1 MRFSLLLLFL
11 FVSCNTQKKE
21 SATPVEDQVISANE
35 TPPTSKPTGIQE
47 APTAP
52 DSITSQVQDTT
63 QVESISWE
71 DELLKVKTNIS
82 LFALG
87 SFGEGEEMPTEY
99 RELDWMGL
107 YLTDS
112 LATLQ
117 PIKLRFEVEEMQ
129 DCGDDVYVSLADEGP
144 TPYFL
149 ISGLDSI
156 TPGVP
161 YASSQ
166 IYEAIDFSHLEHP
179 TITYLFDWGETQK
192 VNEYI
197 SEHSRVQWTVSR
209 QTPTET
215 ITQTLFEAYKVPLDN
230 HLNIDFMGDLDGDG
244 IYDLI
249 VDIATGYSYSI
260 NLLFLSTYAETGE
273 ILRPVAVF
281 RTWGC

>member
-1 MRFSLLLLFL
+1 MRFSLLFL
-11 FVSCNTQKKE
+11 ILIVSCNTQKKE
-21 SATPVEDQVISANE
+21 SATPVEDQVISADE
-35 TPPTSKPTGIQE
+35 TPLTSNPTGIQE
-47 APTAP
+47 ASTAP

-71 DELLKVKTNIS
+71 DELLKVKTDIS

-87 SFGEGEEMPTEY
+87 SFGEGEEMPAEY

-117 PIKLRFEVEEMQ
+117 PVELRFEVEEMQ
-129 DCGDDVYVSLADEGP
+129 ECDDDVFVTLATDGP
-144 TPYFL
+144 RPYFL
-149 ISGLDSI
+149 ISGLNRVEK
-156 TPGVP
+156 GFP
-161 YASSQ
+161 YATSQ
-166 IYEAIDFSHLEHP
+166 IYDPIDISHLTHP
-179 TITYLFDWGETQK
+179 EISYSFDWGETQK
-192 VNEYI
+192 VNEYL
-197 SEHSRVQWTVSR
+197 STYKHVQWSVSR
-209 QTPTET
+209 L
-215 ITQTLFEAYKVPLDN
+215 TQTDSLNQILFETRNLPLDN

-260 NLLFLSTYAETGE
+260 NVLFLSTYAENGE

>member
-1 MRFSLLLLFL
+1 MRFSLLLFIL

-35 TPPTSKPTGIQE
+35 TPISPNPTDMQE
-47 APTAP
+47 ASTAP
-52 DSITSQVQDTT
+52 DSIAPQGQDTT
-63 QVESISWE
+63 QITSISWE
-71 DELLKVKTNIS
+71 DELLNVKTDIS

-87 SFGEGEEMPTEY
+87 SFGEGEEMPAEY

-107 YLTDS
+107 YLSDS

-117 PIKLRFEVEEMQ
+117 PVELRFEVEEMQ

-161 YASSQ
+161 YATSE
-166 IYEAIDFSHLEHP
+166 IYEPIDFSHLEHSA
-179 TITYLFDWGETQK
+179 ITYLFDWGETQK